1 MDLKKQ
7 LGLACQTRNSS
18 HKTEIIPYKKIKI
31 NYEVQFAISLMLKD
45 DTKKK

>member
-18 HKTEIIPYKKIKI
+18 HKTEIIPYKKNKNKLRSSIR
-31 NYEVQFAISLMLKD
+31 NQSNVEG
-45 DTKKK
+45 

>member
-18 HKTEIIPYKKIKI
+18 HKTEIIPYKK
-31 NYEVQFAISLMLKD
+31 
-45 DTKKK
+45 KKKLRSSIRNQPNVEG